1 MDMQTLADKLATRHH
16 VSPTYAT
23 ESVENLIG
31 QIERVDERTIDP
43 DDISADDEEFIEGAF
58 AASLVNDDNG
68 RTALTDELIHVSAQ
82 LRDLQMEAD
91 ELADTRNTLVRELW
105 GHGQTVRAIVDAS
118 GLNQSRVYAILN
130 TDRES

>member
-1 MDMQTLADKLATRHH
+1 MDMQTLADKLAARHH

-23 ESVENLIG
+23 ESVEDIIG
-31 QIERVDERTIDP
+31 QIERVGDCTIDQ
-43 DDISADDEEFIEGAF
+43 DDINSEDAEFVEGAF

-68 RTALTDELIHVSAQ
+68 RSDLTDELIHVSAQ
-82 LRDLQMEAD
+82 LRDLQAEAD

-105 GHGQTVRAIVDAS
+105 EHGQTVRAIVDAS

-130 TDRES
+130 TDREA